1 MRFWMLDT
9 LTRLRRISPVQLAF
23 FGSLLLSLIAVVG
36 TVTVG
41 KDAARYL
48 YVSQQIV
55 EHGSAVAFELFNWP
69 WFSLLLAGTHW
80 ISGVSL
86 ELVAYL
92 WCALLMAGTCALLV
106 AITQRQVPGGGYWA
120 CLLVLAIPAFNHLR
134 NDIIREFGLW
144 FFCTLA
150 FSLALRWQERGGW
163 LRALLVQL
171 AIVAAALFRLEA
183 VLLFPVL
190 GLCLVGELQTR
201 EGWRRLLQI
210 NLFPL
215 AGIVAALLWLL
226 SGHALAQARVDY
238 VVALLDP
245 RSFLAGFNVM
255 ASSFAKVAL
264 QKYSADEARQVVFF
278 GLLFTLLSKFVAQC
292 GPFALPLLYRPGWRG
307 VAEYWRKFRPLAWAW
322 LVYFCVLLIFFIQER
337 FINSRYVS
345 FLNLLAVPL
354 LTIVLLCFAR
364 NFPRL
369 ARIFVVMALLVM
381 LQNVVSFSAKK
392 THYLEAGAWLSQHT
406 SPADAIFYED
416 SRFAYYAGRG
426 YPYMPVTREQAM
438 SAEHAQKFR
447 YFVLIAR
454 PDDAALQLWMTQQ
467 HKQVLTQFANRKG
480 DTVLVLGD

>member
-1 MRFWMLDT
+1 L
-9 LTRLRRISPVQLAF
+9 
-23 FGSLLLSLIAVVG
+23 
-36 TVTVG
+36 
-41 KDAARYL
+41 
-48 YVSQQIV
+48 
-55 EHGSAVAFELFNWP
+55 
-69 WFSLLLAGTHW
+69 
-80 ISGVSL
+80 
-86 ELVAYL
+86 
-92 WCALLMAGTCALLV
+92 
-106 AITQRQVPGGGYWA
+106 VPGGGYWA

-238 VVALLDP
+238 VVSLLDP
-245 RSFLAGFNVM
+245 RSFLAGFN
-255 ASSFAKVAL
+255 ADGQQFAKVAL

-278 GLLFTLLSKFVAQC
+278 GLLFTLLSKFVALC

-307 VAEYWRKFRPLAWAW
+307 VAEYLATGSGRWPGPGSCISASVADF
-322 LVYFCVLLIFFIQER
+322 LRIQER

-438 SAEHAQKFR
+438 SAEQAQNFR
-447 YFVLIAR
+447 YFVLIDKAGRRRAATLDGAAAQAGADSVRESQGRHR
-454 PDDAALQLWMTQQ
+454 P
-467 HKQVLTQFANRKG
+467 G
-480 DTVLVLGD
+480 DWRLMPSDPAKWA